1 MQVFLKRRSLFQ
13 LTKFNLDNNSK
24 LLHATAL
31 QNYSRLFVHLDDIAD
46 IDVHLDDIDDITFSE
61 RNDLVVLGSSVYRC
75 MVVVR
80 SC

>member
-1 MQVFLKRRSLFQ
+1 MKRSLFQ

-46 IDVHLDDIDDITFSE
+46 IDVHLDDIDDILRKKWS
-61 RNDLVVLGSSVYRC
+61 GSTRELSLQVYGGGKQLLNTK
-75 MVVVR
+75 
-80 SC
+80 